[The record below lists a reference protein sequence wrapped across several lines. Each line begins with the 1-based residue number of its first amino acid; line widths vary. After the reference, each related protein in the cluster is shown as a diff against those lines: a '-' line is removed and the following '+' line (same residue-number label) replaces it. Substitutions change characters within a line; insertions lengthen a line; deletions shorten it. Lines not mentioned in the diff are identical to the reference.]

1 MNKDDAV
8 CRAILDDL
16 PEQMVFVDTAHI
28 IRYMNRK
35 AAEHYKKR
43 GGYGLVGQSIMDCH
57 NENSCRIIREVFARM
72 RDEGVDEEKIYE
84 RPGKVVYMR
93 AVRDGDGKLLGY
105 YERYQAADKACNRK
119 ITE

>member
-1 MNKDDAV
+1 MNEREDAV
-8 CRAILDDL
+8 CRAILDGL

-28 IRYMNRK
+28 IRYMNGK
-35 AAEHYKKR
+35 AAEQYEKR
-43 GGYGLVGQSIMDCH
+43 GGYGLIGQSVMDCH

-93 AVRDGDGKLLGY
+93 AVRDKNGEMLGY
-105 YERYQAADKACNRK
+105 YEWYQAADKA
-119 ITE
+119 